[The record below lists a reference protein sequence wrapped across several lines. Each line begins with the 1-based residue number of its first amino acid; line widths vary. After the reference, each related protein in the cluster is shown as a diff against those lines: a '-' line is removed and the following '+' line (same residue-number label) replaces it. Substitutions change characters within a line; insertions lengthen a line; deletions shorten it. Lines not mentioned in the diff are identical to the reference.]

1 MVTRILSLVLDVG
14 FPGTS
19 LIGAGSFMVI
29 IEGLDFFNLSL
40 VALPA
45 WRGLGLDIQT
55 SCKLFKTS
63 PTLTNLCTILRC
75 LLILSHLGV

>member
-1 MVTRILSLVLDVG
+1 MVTRILSLVLDVR

-45 WRGLGLDIQT
+45 WRGLGLKIQT
-55 SCKLFKTS
+55 SCKLFE
-63 PTLTNLCTILRC
+63 ILKINVISERNM
-75 LLILSHLGV
+75 SRSWK